1 MSITICEKVH
11 GVINNS
17 LGTCGYGSSLSSCS
31 SNEEFF
37 LSLCKNKDKEIQLK
51 VGELI
56 HARENTKLNHK
67 KSMQSVAPKG
77 KCPDNTNEIFELRD
91 SPVYLES
98 TPFFT

>member
-56 HARENTKLNHK
+56 HARENTK
-67 KSMQSVAPKG
+67 
-77 KCPDNTNEIFELRD
+77 
-91 SPVYLES
+91 
-98 TPFFT
+98 

>member
-1 MSITICEKVH
+1 MDLLC
-11 GVINNS
+11 
-17 LGTCGYGSSLSSCS
+17 SCS

-56 HARENTKLNHK
+56 HASENTKLNHE
-67 KSMQSVAPKG
+67 KSIPKVAPKG

-91 SPVYLES
+91 PPVYLDS
-98 TPFFT
+98 TPFVYINTPFLIHAPKIV